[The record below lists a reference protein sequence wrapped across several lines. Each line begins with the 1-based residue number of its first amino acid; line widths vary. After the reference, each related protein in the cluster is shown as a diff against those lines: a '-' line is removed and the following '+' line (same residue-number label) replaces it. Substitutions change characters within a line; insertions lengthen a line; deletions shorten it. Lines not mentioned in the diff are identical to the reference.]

1 MTLWLSFD
9 LDLTLQDSRVSSLP
23 HIDLLDVT
31 VFHGLV
37 ADEKARDLRGSRHG
51 PGYSHGI

>member
-1 MTLWLSFD
+1 MTLRLSFD